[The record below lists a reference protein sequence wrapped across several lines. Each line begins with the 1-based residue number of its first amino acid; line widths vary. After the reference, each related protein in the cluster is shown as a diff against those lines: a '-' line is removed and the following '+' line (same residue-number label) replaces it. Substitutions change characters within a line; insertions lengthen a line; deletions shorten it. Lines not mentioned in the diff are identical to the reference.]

1 MATNTSWAVPGA
13 PATLQVVRTGADST
27 DLQITWSA
35 VAGVDHYTVNV
46 FDGTTDDATVVPAGT
61 TAFVYDATG
70 NCTRYRVTV
79 SAVKPDGQSATT
91 GEYWVAA
98 LAPGSVSNLAW
109 NGKGDEQPSQ
119 LTWSPPAIRSE
130 KPVTR
135 YEVRVTA
142 VRDGKLIL
150 SQATS
155 GTGMGIP
162 GLEANRMY
170 KARVQAFNEFGTCAS
185 PTLLLRGVK
194 TAMTP
199 PSRLAAV
206 RDAGVPAVI
215 VVSWK
220 APEWKGASALTGYEV
235 AYRTGSGAPTWVLVS
250 GEQTTSVHLS
260 LDPAKDWDFQVRAVG
275 GAKASSL
282 TKPVTVYRLGGSG
295 KPEMDPAVTIK
306 SAGAR
311 VIVDISGPVGS
322 NGKYPKLDVTITPTI
337 GDARFHDHHLV
348 SNRASKVVFGDVPCG
363 TYTVQVTGLGPAG
376 SKEFGRSVL
385 DLCNTDLLKASDWKL
400 IGGRAEITGTKVF
413 LNYGSRV
420 LSLRPRTS
428 QDVVFTSDVNYEQ
441 GNGWGVWVRSTFSG
455 AVVTSGYT
463 FQYDKGQGNNFI
475 VRVWNADKECSTP
488 IAQTKFPATLSVF
501 GKHHI
506 VVVVSGDSLYATVD
520 GIRMFDVPSLTK
532 AVTTSKCAMPVPE
545 GSQVALRTWNADSLV
560 TFTDTRVR

>member
-130 KPVTR
+130 KLVTR

-185 PTLLLRGVK
+185 PTLLLRGAK

-235 AYRTGSGAPTWVLVS
+235 AYRI
-250 GEQTTSVHLS
+250 S
-260 LDPAKDWDFQVRAVG
+260 LR
-275 GAKASSL
+275 
-282 TKPVTVYRLGGSG
+282 
-295 KPEMDPAVTIK
+295 AVTI
-306 SAGAR
+306 
-311 VIVDISGPVGS
+311 DQ
-322 NGKYPKLDVTITPTI
+322 NG
-337 GDARFHDHHLV
+337 G
-348 SNRASKVVFGDVPCG
+348 
-363 TYTVQVTGLGPAG
+363 
-376 SKEFGRSVL
+376 
-385 DLCNTDLLKASDWKL
+385 
-400 IGGRAEITGTKVF
+400 
-413 LNYGSRV
+413 
-420 LSLRPRTS
+420 
-428 QDVVFTSDVNYEQ
+428 
-441 GNGWGVWVRSTFSG
+441 
-455 AVVTSGYT
+455 
-463 FQYDKGQGNNFI
+463 
-475 VRVWNADKECSTP
+475 
-488 IAQTKFPATLSVF
+488 
-501 GKHHI
+501 
-506 VVVVSGDSLYATVD
+506 
-520 GIRMFDVPSLTK
+520 
-532 AVTTSKCAMPVPE
+532 
-545 GSQVALRTWNADSLV
+545 
-560 TFTDTRVR
+560 